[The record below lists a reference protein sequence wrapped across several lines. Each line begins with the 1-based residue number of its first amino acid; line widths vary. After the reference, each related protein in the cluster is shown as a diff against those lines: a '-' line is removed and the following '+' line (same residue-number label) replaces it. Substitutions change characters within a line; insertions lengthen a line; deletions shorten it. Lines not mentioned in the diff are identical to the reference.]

1 MLVAGVD
8 RTGGAIRLLELPD
21 LRPPRVGEVL
31 LDVRAC
37 GVGNWDEIVRTGGW
51 DTGVQPPMA
60 LGVEAAGLMA
70 AVGESVPGI
79 RVGDAVTTHSVPL
92 REQGGWAEKF
102 IAAAEH
108 IAPVPAGVS
117 FDAAAAL
124 PVPALTADQAVT
136 AVEARAGQTI
146 LVHGAGGVT
155 GGLLVQLAAHHGARV
170 IATAG
175 VASASRVRAMGAAH
189 VLDYHQADWPERV
202 RALTDGGA
210 DAAVN
215 AARSGARD
223 ALRAVRDGG
232 RLAAITDDLPRPQ
245 RAITMTA
252 VLVVPDGARLRR
264 LISLVEQD
272 TISMAI
278 GAWYPLE
285 AAAEAMARV
294 QQGTHGAAV
303 VLRPVTRP
311 KA

>member
-1 MLVAGVD
+1 MLAAGVD
-8 RTGGAIRLLELPD
+8 RTGGAVRLLELPD
-21 LRPPRVGEVL
+21 PRPPRAGEVL

-37 GVGNWDEIVRTGGW
+37 GLGNWDEIVRTGGW

-60 LGVEAAGLMA
+60 LGVEAAGLVA
-70 AVGESVPGI
+70 AVGDSVPGI
-79 RVGDAVTTHSVPL
+79 RVGDAVTTHSLPL
-92 REQGGWAEKF
+92 REQGCWAGNF

-108 IAPVPAGVS
+108 VAPVPTGVS

-136 AVEARAGQTI
+136 DAVEARAGQTI

-175 VASASRVRAMGAAH
+175 AASASRIRAMGAAH
-189 VLDYHQADWPERV
+189 VLDYHQADWPEQV

-223 ALRAVRDGG
+223 AVRAVRDGG
-232 RLAAITDDLPRPQ
+232 RLATITGDLPGRE

-252 VLVVPDGARLRR
+252 VLVAPDGARLRR
-264 LISLVEQD
+264 LIPLLEQGA
-272 TISMAI
+272 ISMAI

-294 QQGTHGAAV
+294 QQGTHGEAV
-303 VLRPVTRP
+303 VLRPGP
-311 KA
+311 A

>member
-1 MLVAGVD
+1 MLTAGID

-21 LRPPRVGEVL
+21 LRPPRAGEVL

-37 GVGNWDEIVRTGGW
+37 GVGNWDEFVRTGGW

-60 LGVEAAGLMA
+60 LGVEAAGLVA

-79 RVGDAVTTHSVPL
+79 RVGDAVTTHSLPL
-92 REQGGWAEKF
+92 REQGCWAEKF

-108 IAPVPAGVS
+108 IAPVPAGVP

-136 AVEARAGQTI
+136 DAVEARAGQTI

-175 VASASRVRAMGAAH
+175 AASASRIRAMGAAH

-223 ALRAVRDGG
+223 AVRAVRDSG
-232 RLAAITDDLPRPQ
+232 RLATITGDLPGRE

-252 VLVVPDGARLRR
+252 VQVVPDGARLRR
-264 LISLVEQD
+264 LISLLEQGA
-272 TISMAI
+272 ISMAI

-285 AAAEAMARV
+285 AAAEAMAQV
-294 QQGTHGAAV
+294 QQGTHGEAV
-303 VLRPVTRP
+303 VLRPGPRP
-311 KA
+311 N

>member
-1 MLVAGVD
+1 MLTAGID

-21 LRPPRVGEVL
+21 PRPPRAGEVL

-60 LGVEAAGLMA
+60 LGVEAAGLVA

-175 VASASRVRAMGAAH
+175 AASAGRVRAMGAAH

-223 ALRAVRDGG
+223 AVRAVRDGG
-232 RLAAITDDLPRPQ
+232 RLAAITDDLPGPE

-252 VLVVPDGARLRR
+252 ILVVPDGARLRR
-264 LISLVEQD
+264 LIPLLEQD

-294 QQGTHGAAV
+294 QQGTHGEAV
-303 VLRPVTRP
+303 VLRPGTRQ

>member
-1 MLVAGVD
+1 MLAAGVD
-8 RTGGAIRLLELPD
+8 RTGGAVRLLELPD
-21 LRPPRVGEVL
+21 PRPPRAGEVL

-37 GVGNWDEIVRTGGW
+37 GLGNWDEIVRTGGW

-60 LGVEAAGLMA
+60 LGVEAAGLVA

-79 RVGDAVTTHSVPL
+79 RVGDAVTTHSLPL
-92 REQGGWAEKF
+92 REQGCWAEKF

-108 IAPVPAGVS
+108 IAPVPAGVP

-136 AVEARAGQTI
+136 DAVEARAGQTI

-175 VASASRVRAMGAAH
+175 AASASRIRAMGAAH

-223 ALRAVRDGG
+223 AVRAVRDSG
-232 RLAAITDDLPRPQ
+232 RLATITGDLPGRE

-252 VLVVPDGARLRR
+252 VQVVPDGARLRR
-264 LISLVEQD
+264 LISLLEQGA
-272 TISMAI
+272 ISMAI

-285 AAAEAMARV
+285 AAAEAMAQV
-294 QQGTHGAAV
+294 QQGTHGEAV
-303 VLRPVTRP
+303 VLRPGPRP
-311 KA
+311 N